1 MKLSKKG
8 EYAIKA
14 LQYLSLNYH
23 RDIIQ
28 ISEVSEKQRIPLKF
42 LEQILLTLKK
52 AGILQS
58 KMGLKGGYRL
68 AKDPDKISL
77 GEVLRI
83 IDGPMDPV
91 DCVRQPARQECGEV
105 AECSI
110 RIIMMEVKDA
120 ICQVLDRVT
129 LQEVCDRTKELQ
141 EKNSLAWDYQI

>member
-8 EYAIKA
+8 EYAVKA
-14 LQYLSLNYH
+14 LQYLSLNYQ

-28 ISEVSEKQRIPLKF
+28 MGEISEKQKIPLKF

-68 AKDPDKISL
+68 ARRPDKISL

-83 IDGPMDPV
+83 IEGPLDPV
-91 DCVRQPARQECGEV
+91 DCIRSTSRKECQEED
-105 AECSI
+105 ECSL
-110 RIIMMEVKDA
+110 RIIMLEVKDA
-120 ICQVLDRVT
+120 ISQVLDRVT
-129 LQEVCDRTKELQ
+129 LQEICDRANELKEQYSIVL
-141 EKNSLAWDYQI
+141 DYQI

>member
-14 LQYLSLNYH
+14 LQYLSFNYH

-28 ISEVSEKQRIPLKF
+28 IAEISERQKLPLKF
-42 LEQILLTLKK
+42 LEQILLALKK
-52 AGILQS
+52 AGIVQS

-68 AKDPDKISL
+68 AKGPDKISL

-83 IDGPMDPV
+83 IDGPPDPV
-91 DCVRQPARQECGEV
+91 DCVRQSARKECGEED
-105 AECSI
+105 ECSL
-110 RIIMMEVKDA
+110 RIIMLEVKEA

-129 LQEVCDRTKELQ
+129 LEEVCNRAKELQ
-141 EKNSLAWDYQI
+141 KKHSLALDYQI